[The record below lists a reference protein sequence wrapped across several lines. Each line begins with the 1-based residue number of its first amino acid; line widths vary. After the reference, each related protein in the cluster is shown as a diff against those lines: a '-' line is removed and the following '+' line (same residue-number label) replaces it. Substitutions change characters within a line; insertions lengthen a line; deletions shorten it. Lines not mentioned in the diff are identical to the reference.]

1 MRREITVNITFPQIK
16 RLKDILLVKREELLD
31 AQKYSDK
38 QVVDTRIYVERSD
51 RQNQMIL
58 DREIRNREELIGKY

>member
-1 MRREITVNITFPQIK
+1 M
-16 RLKDILLVKREELLD
+16 KREELLD